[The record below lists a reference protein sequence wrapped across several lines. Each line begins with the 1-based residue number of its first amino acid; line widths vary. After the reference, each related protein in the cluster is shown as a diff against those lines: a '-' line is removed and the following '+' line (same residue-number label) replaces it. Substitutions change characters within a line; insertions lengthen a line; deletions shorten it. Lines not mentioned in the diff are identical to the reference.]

1 MDATSTDALPS
12 EISRRID
19 DDQEL
24 ILHRHRA
31 DGASPP
37 LWIVQVGVPGRWDY
51 VDIGPDAA
59 TALGRL
65 LSSLKQ
71 SVMP

>member
-1 MDATSTDALPS
+1 MDALLT
-12 EISRRID
+12 EITNRIGA
-19 DDQEL
+19 DQEL

-37 LWIVQVGVPGRWDY
+37 LWVVQVGVPGRWEY
-51 VDIGPDAA
+51 VDVGPDAT
-59 TALGRL
+59 TALTRL

-71 SVMP
+71 SVIP